1 MPILM
6 ILRAT
11 WKIWLPTLAIVLIA
25 GTIWAQGKR
34 INHLREERDVAISE
48 YQRAMVV
55 AQAAAADREKLDRL
69 LQERQRDAESR
80 ERKLSRLWRRLRSFL
95 GLGPMFAIGLTLLCL
110 PGCGPK
116 FIIQKI
122 PPPSILLM
130 VSDPE
135 LIEPKTNGEL
145 LGLYLSTRKH
155 FDSCNADKRAIA
167 EFYREEK

>member
-11 WKIWLPTLAIVLIA
+11 WKIWLPALAIVLIA

-55 AQAAAADREKLDRL
+55 AQAATADREKLDRL

-80 ERKLSRLWRRLRSFL
+80 ERKLSKALAKVAELSRVRPDVRDWVDA
-95 GLGPMFAIGLTLLCL
+95 PL
-110 PGCGPK
+110 PAGVWAEIHHPE
-116 FIIQKI
+116 
-122 PPPSILLM
+122 
-130 VSDPE
+130 DPAAVDSAD
-135 LIEPKTNGEL
+135 GERP
-145 LGLYLSTRKH
+145 GV
-155 FDSCNADKRAIA
+155 D
-167 EFYREEK
+167 

>member
-55 AQAAAADREKLDRL
+55 AQAATADREKLDRL
-69 LQERQRDAESR
+69 LQERQKDADAR
-80 ERKLSRLWRRLRSFL
+80 ERKMSKALAKVAELSRLRPDVRAWVDAPLPAGMWAEIHRAEDPAAGHSFDD
-95 GLGPMFAIGLTLLCL
+95 GRTG
-110 PGCGPK
+110 
-116 FIIQKI
+116 
-122 PPPSILLM
+122 
-130 VSDPE
+130 SD
-135 LIEPKTNGEL
+135 
-145 LGLYLSTRKH
+145 
-155 FDSCNADKRAIA
+155 
-167 EFYREEK
+167 